1 MPLILDRIT
10 EPGQLKGLSLRDLEV
25 LASELRTRIIE
36 TCAAN
41 GGHLAPSLGVVEL
54 TIALHRVFDSP
65 SDKIVWDV
73 GHQAYAHKLL
83 TGRNAAFGTLR
94 KMGGLSGFPKRAES
108 PHDCFDVG
116 HSSTSISAALGLAVA
131 RDLKGARNKVLAV
144 IGDGSMTGGIA
155 FEGLNHAGEL
165 NKDLVVILN
174 DNEMSISENVGALS
188 NLLSR
193 TITSEFVHKAKK
205 DLEAFLESMP
215 RFGQSALKIAK
226 RAEESLK
233 GLFTPGML
241 FEAFGFEY
249 IGPIDGH
256 NIPLLL
262 ETLENVKRF
271 DDAVLIHVLTKKG
284 KGYPA
289 AEATPSLFHGVG
301 PFDAE
306 TGKVLKG
313 KGGAASYTAIFG
325 QTIKRLA
332 LENEKIVAVTAAMP
346 DGTGLSPFARE
357 FPERFFDVGIA
368 EQHAVTFAAGLAAE
382 GFRPVVAL
390 YSSFLQRGF
399 DQLCHDVCLQ
409 DLPVLFAIDRAGV
422 VGSDGP
428 THHGVFDLSY
438 LRQLPGLTVMAPKD
452 ENELQHMLVTALSLD
467 GPSAV
472 RYPRGNGLGV
482 PIDQILAPLP
492 VGKGELLRK
501 GKDGALIAIG
511 TMVQPALEAAA
522 LLASEGVELSVMN
535 ARFVKP
541 LDVELILALAGTG
554 MLVTLEENALQ
565 GGFGTAVLE
574 LLEENDVTGV
584 CVTRLGFP
592 DSFVE
597 QGEQAELK
605 AAYGLDVDGIVRSIR
620 KARGSDRVDGDQPEA
635 IASGD
640 ADGREADAGDAD
652 GRDAADTPAFP
663 PSP

>member
-1 MPLILDRIT
+1 MPSILEGIT
-10 EPGQLKGLSLRDLEV
+10 EPGQLKALSLRELET
-25 LASELRTRIIE
+25 LAGELRARIIE

-65 SDKIVWDV
+65 KDKIIWDV

-83 TGRNAAFGTLR
+83 TGRNERFGTLR
-94 KMGGLSGFPKRAES
+94 TLGGISGFPKRAES

-116 HSSTSISAALGLAVA
+116 HSSTSISAGVGFAVA
-131 RDLKGARNKVLAV
+131 RDLKGEHNKVLTV
-144 IGDGSMTGGIA
+144 IGDGSMTGGLA
-155 FEGLNHAGEL
+155 LEGLNHAGEL

-193 TITSEFVHKAKK
+193 TITSEYVHRAKK
-205 DLEAFLESMP
+205 DLEAFLEGLPM
-215 RFGQSALKIAK
+215 FGKSVLKIAK

-233 GLFTPGML
+233 TLFTPGML

-256 NIPLLL
+256 DIEKLV

-289 AEATPSLFHGVG
+289 AEANPSLFHGVG
-301 PFDAE
+301 PFDAA
-306 TGKVLKG
+306 TGKVHKG
-313 KGGAASYTAIFG
+313 KGGPASYTGVFG
-325 QTIKRLA
+325 ETLKRLA
-332 LENEKIVAVTAAMP
+332 QDNEKIVAITAAMP
-346 DGTGLSPFARE
+346 DGTGLTPFAKE

-409 DLPVLFAIDRAGV
+409 ELPVVFAIDRAGV
-422 VGSDGP
+422 VGNDGP

-452 ENELQHMLVTALSLD
+452 ENELQHMLFTALSLD

-472 RYPRGNGLGV
+472 RYPRGAGLGV
-482 PIDQILAPLP
+482 PMDQILEPLP
-492 VGKGELLRK
+492 VGKGELVRA
-501 GKDGALIAIG
+501 GKDGAILAAG
-511 TMVQPALEAAA
+511 TMVHPAQQAAAA
-522 LLASEGVELSVMN
+522 LALEGVELAVMN
-535 ARFVKP
+535 VRFVKP
-541 LDVELILALAGTG
+541 LDRDLILSLAATG
-554 MLVTLEENALQ
+554 FLVTVEENVLQ
-565 GGFGTAVLE
+565 GGFGTSILE
-574 LLEENDVTGV
+574 LLEECGVTGV
-584 CVTRLGFP
+584 RVIRLGYP

-605 AAYGLDVDGIVRSIR
+605 AAYGLDAAGIIRSIR
-620 KARGSDRVDGDQPEA
+620 EARGRAQQELVLEPADPSDG
-635 IASGD
+635 
-640 ADGREADAGDAD
+640 ADLSCR
-652 GRDAADTPAFP
+652 P
-663 PSP
+663 